1 MLVKTRAQAN
11 EQTYCLESLR
21 VSHSTPTF
29 IILNISLMQSPV
41 TATCLKSTT
50 TCTQTQQ
57 TKQQGGT
64 EGSGS
69 KEGTKNISTHT
80 RRHMAQVEEDH
91 YSHGLFARKRQETN
105 YCAFVDSAWTVLR
118 NGIFPVH
125 ISSLFPPPPPPTP
138 LPHRQPLTSSCET
151 GRPVATNDY

>member
-29 IILNISLMQSPV
+29 IILNISLMQSPE

-80 RRHMAQVEEDH
+80 RRHMAQDEEDH
-91 YSHGLFARKRQETN
+91 YSHGLFARKGKKQIIALLLTPRGL
-105 YCAFVDSAWTVLR
+105 FSATAYFLS
-118 NGIFPVH
+118 
-125 ISSLFPPPPPPTP
+125 ISPPSSRHLHHPPHYPTGS
-138 LPHRQPLTSSCET
+138 H
-151 GRPVATNDY
+151 